1 MAHLKPKKIHG
12 HTYWYVVQSRRADG
26 KVKTDTLAYLG
37 RADDILARWQG
48 AVQADDRLKSY
59 SHGGVAVLL
68 SLADRLG
75 IGDLIDE
82 HCQSPRPSRPTRRL
96 LSVGQTLL
104 LAAIGRALHPT
115 SKRGWAAWARTTTLG
130 QLWHFDVAKITSEF
144 FWDQMDRLPVDAL
157 PAIQTELARRVRT
170 IFGLQTDTLF
180 YDATNFFTFIDSTN
194 QHCDLPQRGKNK
206 QKRSD
211 LRQFQMGLLVSQDGW
226 IPLLSILFRGN
237 HNDVT
242 TFPQALP
249 EIVRQC
255 KQLDIPVKQVTLVCD
270 KGNLSK
276 TNWQALDES
285 TLGYVASVV
294 PSHYPEWS
302 QRDLRG
308 FQTLQIPDAGELHC
322 LPARAE
328 IAGKQ
333 RSLVVLDSPTL
344 RAGQL
349 RGLSQQLQPVMM
361 RMTRLQQRLAQAKR
375 RRRKD
380 LIEKQITRFVKP
392 AVVRRI
398 VQYELR
404 PRPGKEGYWD
414 LDWWIDRAA
423 YQHLRDRVFGRRIL
437 VTNRDGWP
445 TESVVCAYWGQSQ
458 AEHVFRNLKD
468 PYHLALRPQFHW
480 TDQKIQVH
488 AFCCL
493 VGYLLAAL
501 VRRTA
506 RQMGYAQGISQ
517 LLEMLNE
524 IRIVLRTEKR
534 KGPGRP
540 RIRWQLEEN
549 DLDAT
554 RLYNTLVSS
563 DHTLGTTPSD
573 A

>member
-1 MAHLKPKKIHG
+1 M
-12 HTYWYVVQSRRADG
+12 
-26 KVKTDTLAYLG
+26 
-37 RADDILARWQG
+37 ARWRGTEQPG
-48 AVQADDRLKSY
+48 DRLKSY

-75 IGDLIDE
+75 IGDLIDQ
-82 HCQSPRPSRPTRRL
+82 HCQAPRPSRPTRRL
-96 LSVGQTLL
+96 RSVGQTLL
-104 LAAIGRALHPT
+104 LGAIGRALHPT

-130 QLWHFDVAKITSEF
+130 RLWHFDVAKITSEF
-144 FWDQMDRLPVDAL
+144 FWDQMDRLPVDAV

-170 IFGLQTDTLF
+170 TFGLQTDSLF

-194 QHCDLPQRGKNK
+194 RHCDLPQRGKNK
-206 QKRSD
+206 QKRND

-276 TNWQALDES
+276 ANWQVLDES
-285 TLGYVASVV
+285 SLGYVASVV

-302 QRDLRG
+302 QRDLGG
-308 FQTLQIPDAGELHC
+308 FQTLQIPDAGELRC
-322 LPARAE
+322 LRDQAE

-333 RSLVVLDSPTL
+333 RTLVVLDSPML

-349 RGLSQQLQPVMM
+349 RGLSQQLHPVMM
-361 RMTRLQQRLAQAKR
+361 RMTRLQQSLAQAKR
-375 RRRKD
+375 RRRKE

-392 AVVRRI
+392 AAVRRI

-414 LDWWIDRAA
+414 LDWWIDREA

-524 IRIVLRTEKR
+524 IRIVLRTER
-534 KGPGRP
+534 RSGPGRP

-549 DLDAT
+549 DPDAT
-554 RLYNTLVSS
+554 RLYETLVSP

-573 A
+573 ASTS

>member
-1 MAHLKPKKIHG
+1 MAHLKPKKIRG

-37 RADDILARWQG
+37 RADDILARWHG
-48 AVQADDRLKSY
+48 AEQTDDRLKSF

-68 SLADRLG
+68 SLADRLR
-75 IGDLIDE
+75 IGDLIDQ
-82 HCQSPRPSRPTRRL
+82 HCQPPRPSRPTRRL

-104 LAAIGRALHPT
+104 MAAIGRALHPT

-170 IFGLQTDTLF
+170 IFGLQTDSLF
-180 YDATNFFTFIDSTN
+180 YDVTNFFTFIDSTN

-226 IPLLSILFRGN
+226 IPLLNILFRGN

-249 EIVRQC
+249 EIVHRC
-255 KQLDIPVKQVTLVCD
+255 KQLDIPVEQVTLVCD

-276 TNWQALDES
+276 ANWQVLDES
-285 TLGYVASVV
+285 SLGYVASVV

-302 QRDLRG
+302 QRDLG
-308 FQTLQIPDAGELHC
+308 DFQTLQTPDAGELCC
-322 LPARAE
+322 LRGQAE

-333 RSLVVLDSPTL
+333 RTLVVLDSPTL

-361 RMTRLQQRLAQAKR
+361 RMTRLGQSLAQAKR

-380 LIEKQITRFVKP
+380 LIEKQIARFVKP
-392 AVVRRI
+392 AAVRRI

-404 PRPGKEGYWD
+404 ARPGKEGYWD
-414 LDWWIDRAA
+414 LDWAIDRAA
-423 YQHLRDRVFGRRIL
+423 YLHLRDRVFGRRIL

-458 AEHVFRNLKD
+458 AEHVFKNLKD

-506 RQMGYAQGISQ
+506 RQMDYAQGISQ

-549 DLDAT
+549 DPEAT
-554 RLYNTLVSS
+554 RLYETLVSP

>member
-12 HTYWYVVQSRRADG
+12 HTYWYVVQSRRVNG

-37 RADDILARWQG
+37 RADNILARWQG
-48 AVQADDRLKSY
+48 AERPDERLKSY

-75 IGDLIDE
+75 IADLIDQ
-82 HCQSPRPSRPTRRL
+82 HCRPARRSRPTRRL

-104 LAAIGRALHPT
+104 LAAIGRALHPS
-115 SKRGWAAWARTTTLG
+115 SKRAWASWAKTTTLG
-130 QLWHFDVAKITSEF
+130 RLWRFDAAKITSEF
-144 FWDQMDRLPVDAL
+144 FWDQMDRLPADAL
-157 PAIQTELARRVRT
+157 PAIQAELARRVRRE
-170 IFGLQTDTLF
+170 FGLKTESLF
-180 YDATNFFTFIDSTN
+180 YDVTNFFTFIASAN
-194 QHCDLPQRGKNK
+194 RHCDLPQRGKNK

-255 KQLDIPVKQVTLVCD
+255 AQLDIPAERVTLVCD
-270 KGNLSK
+270 KGNLSQA
-276 TNWQALDES
+276 NWRVLDES
-285 TLGYVASVV
+285 SLGYVASVV

-308 FQTLQIPDAGELHC
+308 FQTLQIPDAGELCC
-322 LPARAE
+322 LRGQAE

-333 RSLVVLDSPTL
+333 RNLVVLDSPTL
-344 RAGQL
+344 RTGQL

-361 RMTRLQQRLAQAKR
+361 RMTQVQQSLAQAKR
-375 RRRKD
+375 RRRKE
-380 LIEKQITRFVKP
+380 LIEKQIARFIKP

-398 VQYELR
+398 VRYELR
-404 PRPGKEGYWD
+404 AQSEKEGYWD
-414 LDWWIDRAA
+414 LDWWIDWEA

-437 VTNRDGWP
+437 VTNREGWP
-445 TESVVCAYWGQSQ
+445 TEAVVCAYWGQSE

-468 PYHLALRPQFHW
+468 PRHLALRPQFHW
-480 TDQKIQVH
+480 TDQKIEVH

-506 RQMGYAQGISQ
+506 RKMNYTQGISE
-517 LLEMLNE
+517 LLEMLDE
-524 IRIVLRTEKR
+524 VRIVLRSER
-534 KGPGRP
+534 RAGPGRP

-549 DLDAT
+549 DPDAT
-554 RLYNTLVSS
+554 RLYETLVSPN
-563 DHTLGTTPSD
+563 HTLGTTRSD
-573 A
+573 T